1 MMQIS
6 SLDSS
11 IAKFKNDF
19 ISGGRTM
26 AKNEVSDGIRTDI
39 LSKKEKK
46 TKTINYHLFKMRE

>member
-46 TKTINYHLFKMRE
+46 NKNNKLPLI